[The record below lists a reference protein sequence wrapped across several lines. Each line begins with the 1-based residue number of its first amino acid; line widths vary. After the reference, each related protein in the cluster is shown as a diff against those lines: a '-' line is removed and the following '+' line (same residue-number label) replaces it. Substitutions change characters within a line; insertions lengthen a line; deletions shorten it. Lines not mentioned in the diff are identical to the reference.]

1 MLWVTLKYSEWM
13 DGRNST
19 AIGIQ
24 HGGGMKV
31 RVCRSIIQKYLKLLV
46 LAAAR
51 LCPGAWRLIHE
62 SEWNFKSGPLILK
75 AELWIL
81 LEVPQFLWPFSFW
94 GENKMAFSFFST
106 ANPLNLLKLRR
117 SSTKPR
123 AIYISLF
130 ARMQPHH
137 RRCVTTR
144 ATNNAVIN
152 LKYLPPFWLCH
163 IVQKTRAHENN
174 ADFWTAAENLQRMK

>member
-1 MLWVTLKYSEWM
+1 MGGTAQLLEYNMGGEWRSECV
-13 DGRNST
+13 DLLFRNTWSSS
-19 AIGIQ
+19 
-24 HGGGMKV
+24 
-31 RVCRSIIQKYLKLLV
+31 C
-46 LAAAR
+46 
-51 LCPGAWRLIHE
+51 WRPLGCVQAPDDWFMSLNE
-62 SEWNFKSGPLILK
+62 FKSGPLILK

-81 LEVPQFLWPFSFW
+81 LEVPQFSWSFSFW

-152 LKYLPPFWLCH
+152 LSEISSSILVVSH
-163 IVQKTRAHENN
+163 R
-174 ADFWTAAENLQRMK
+174 AEN